1 MNLQFFYFLIILV
14 VAIIGLIIFFSI
26 LDYKKEK
33 DKRNSM
39 PRDNVNPEILDLL
52 MTDKFL
58 EKVNALMDSL
68 IQQYT
73 DVYQVMILST
83 ATDIEFIKTKE
94 QEEMQK
100 YVSHMVIESISPE
113 LKKLIGLVYNVS
125 TAEDLKNVIN
135 LRTKLFLINYIV
147 QYNADI
153 EE

>member
-33 DKRNSM
+33 DERNSI
-39 PRDNVNPEILDLL
+39 PKNNVNPEILDLL

-58 EKVNALMDSL
+58 EKVNALIDSL

-100 YVSHMVIESISPE
+100 YVSHMVVESISPE

>member
-1 MNLQFFYFLIILV
+1 MNLQLFYFLIILV

-33 DKRNSM
+33 DERNSI
-39 PRDNVNPEILDLL
+39 PKNNVNPEILDLL

-58 EKVNALMDSL
+58 EKVNALIDSL

-100 YVSHMVIESISPE
+100 YVSHMVVESISPE

>member
-33 DKRNSM
+33 DKRNSI
-39 PRDNVNPEILDLL
+39 PKDNVNPEILDLL

-58 EKVNALMDSL
+58 EKVNALIDSL

-100 YVSHMVIESISPE
+100 YVSHMVVESISPE

>member
-33 DKRNSM
+33 DERNSI
-39 PRDNVNPEILDLL
+39 PKDNVNPEILDLL

-58 EKVNALMDSL
+58 EKVNALIDSL

-100 YVSHMVIESISPE
+100 YVSHMVVESISPE

>member
-14 VAIIGLIIFFSI
+14 VAIIGLIMFFSI

-33 DKRNSM
+33 DERNSI
-39 PRDNVNPEILDLL
+39 PKDNVNPEILDLL

-58 EKVNALMDSL
+58 EKVNALIDSL

-100 YVSHMVIESISPE
+100 YVSHMVVESISPE